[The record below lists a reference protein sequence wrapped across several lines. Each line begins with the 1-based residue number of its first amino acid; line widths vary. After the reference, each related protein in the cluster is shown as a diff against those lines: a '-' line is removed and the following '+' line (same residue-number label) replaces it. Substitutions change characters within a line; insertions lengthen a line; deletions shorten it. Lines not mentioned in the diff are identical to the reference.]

1 MGWLGLAK
9 KNNYFFFV
17 PLLACAHAVPGPAG
31 MGLTK
36 ERAVEVCLP
45 PGEKAYLAALR
56 CPGGEKPLWKR
67 TGSVG
72 SRTQPVD
79 PDDPRILLQMDP
91 ERPLAPGEPDLH
103 IVDAVEAHCPGATY
117 TLFLDMY
124 HCPAPAQ
131 PPPEGFTLEK

>member
-1 MGWLGLAK
+1 MA
-9 KNNYFFFV
+9 
-17 PLLACAHAVPGPAG
+17 
-31 MGLTK
+31 LTK

-56 CPGGEKPLWKR
+56 CPGGEKPLSR
-67 TGSVG
+67 RMGSVG

-103 IVDAVEAHCPGATY
+103 IVDAVEARCPGATY

-124 HCPAPAQ
+124 HCPAPPQ